1 VKEKVFILGLT
12 CIEYFSMKALK
23 LIFII
28 AIGFVFSCES
38 NTYEEIS
45 GEIENP
51 TYTINVKSIIDN
63 NCLSCH
69 SSSGGEFPTM
79 ETYLQVK
86 NVAQNGNM
94 ICRIDDQSCGSVMP
108 QSGRMPQT
116 KINTIKKWTNNGCP
130 N

>member
-1 VKEKVFILGLT
+1 
-12 CIEYFSMKALK
+12 MKALK
-23 LIFII
+23 FIFII
-28 AIGFVFSCES
+28 GICIIFSCES
-38 NTYEEIS
+38 YTYEEIS

-51 TYTINVKSIIDN
+51 TYNANVKSIIDN

-79 ETYLQVK
+79 QTYLQVK
-86 NVAQNGNM
+86 DVAQNGLM

-108 QSGRMPQT
+108 QSGRLPQT
-116 KINTIKKWTNNGCP
+116 KINTIKKWLINGCP

>member
-1 VKEKVFILGLT
+1 
-12 CIEYFSMKALK
+12 MKALK